1 LRSGYVRPFL
11 IEIIE
16 IIEIPLR
23 KRIKPGGIAE
33 LFVIY
38 FLLDDVDVAVVAV
51 AVVLVVLSSCA
62 SCCD

>member
-1 LRSGYVRPFL
+1 MRNFL
-11 IEIIE
+11 CNFKGKKQQFVG
-16 IIEIPLR
+16 
-23 KRIKPGGIAE
+23 KRIKLGGIAE

-38 FLLDDVDVAVVAV
+38 FLLDDVAVV